1 MTDATRDR
9 PPAARSWDSHRP
21 VRRIQA
27 LLVVVAALALVP
39 AVASTVMRVFP
50 PLDDATAMV
59 ASFIAYGLV
68 GYAIALPLLLVAA
81 FRSRRR
87 AVLAVVSLCVAA
99 LTVLHL
105 SWEVPFF
112 VADGRPARTPTFTVM
127 SLNLYKGAADS
138 AQIAEHATEADV
150 VILVETT
157 PAALAG
163 LGPHGWRARF
173 PYSVGDLR
181 AAASNTVIYSRFPLD
196 RGTLIDS
203 SFQQWL
209 TTVQVPEVGAVTLMA
224 VHPCNPF
231 CGYGRWA
238 GEHETINR
246 IARGHL
252 DQPLVM
258 AGDFNAVDDHGPM
271 RDLRRL
277 GLKSATDVVGAGWLP
292 TWPANRGYPPLIP
305 LDHVLIDP
313 QLTATAVRTF
323 TVSGTDHRGVLATLA
338 GA

>member
-9 PPAARSWDSHRP
+9 APVAHSWDSHRP
-21 VRRIQA
+21 VRPLQA
-27 LLVVVAALALVP
+27 LLVVLAALALVP
-39 AVASTVMRVFP
+39 AVASTVMRVVP

-68 GYAIALPLLLVAA
+68 GYAIALPLLLVAT

-87 AVLAVVSLCVAA
+87 VVLAVVSLCVAA
-99 LTVLHL
+99 LTVLQL
-105 SWEVPFF
+105 CWQVPFF

-127 SLNLYKGAADS
+127 SLNLYNGAADS
-138 AQIAEHATEADV
+138 VQIAQQATEADV
-150 VILVETT
+150 VVLVETT

-163 LGPHGWRARF
+163 LEPHGWRARF
-173 PYSVGDLR
+173 PYSVGDV
-181 AAASNTVIYSRFPLD
+181 AAAVSNTVIYSRFPLD
-196 RGTLIDS
+196 RGTLIDT

-209 TTVQVPEVGAVTLMA
+209 TTVQVPEVGAVTVMA

-231 CGYGRWA
+231 CGDHRWA
-238 GEHETINR
+238 GEHKIINR
-246 IARGHL
+246 IAGGHL
-252 DQPLVM
+252 DQPLVL

-277 GLKSATDVVGAGWLP
+277 GLKSATDVAGAGWLP
-292 TWPANRGYPPLIP
+292 TWPANRRYPPLIP
-305 LDHVLIDP
+305 IDHVLIDS